1 MPRTTTTELARIRAS
16 GKRVTAQRQLV
27 LDAVQRAR
35 HHITAEQVARA
46 VHAKNPTVNPSTVYR
61 NLEALEESGLVSH
74 THLND
79 RVIQWHRA
87 EATRHGHLV
96 CRRCGD
102 EVELSEAALA
112 AIERRLRTQFGFVAD
127 LAHSGIDG
135 LCRACAARI
144 GT

>member
-1 MPRTTTTELARIRAS
+1 MPRPTSAELAQIRAG

-27 LDAVQRAR
+27 LEAVQRAR

-46 VHAKNPTVNPSTVYR
+46 VHAKNPSVNVSTVYR

-74 THLND
+74 THLNG

-112 AIERRLRTQFGFVAD
+112 TTERRLRAQFGFEAD
-127 LAHSGIDG
+127 LAHSAIDG
-135 LCRACAARI
+135 LCRACAARMDA
-144 GT
+144 

>member
-1 MPRTTTTELARIRAS
+1 MARAASPELAKIRAI

-27 LDAVQRAR
+27 LDVVQRAR
-35 HHITAEQVARA
+35 HHITAEQVTRA
-46 VHAKNPTVNPSTVYR
+46 VRAKNPRVDPSTVYR

-96 CRRCGD
+96 CRHCGD
-102 EVELSEAALA
+102 EIELSEAALN
-112 AIERRLRTQFGFVAD
+112 AIERRVRSQYGFEAD
-127 LAHSGIDG
+127 LAHSAIDG
-135 LCRACAARI
+135 RCRACARAS
-144 GT
+144 G